1 MSEINMAQAPDFE
14 PADAG
19 GMPFVLSALRGSKN
33 VLLVLNRGSADH
45 TAARTWRSCATTPR
59 DMKRLRPRLW

>member
-33 VLLVLNRGSADH
+33 VLLVLNRGFG
-45 TAARTWRSCATTPR
+45 
-59 DMKRLRPRLW
+59 